1 MVNTIIGTKKEMSQ
15 AFDRLGHRVPVTYI
29 VADSNIIIGLKDQ
42 KAILGFGK
50 KKRAKKTENGFVK
63 AIGYAPRLIKEINL
77 DNSYERESEPSQ
89 SPQENSHQKLKEIN
103 PKDKVS
109 VSIFEIG
116 DLVKITGRTKGK
128 GFAGVVKRW
137 GFAGGPKT
145 HGQSDRHRAPGSIG
159 AGTTPGRVW
168 RGKKMA
174 GHMGASQLTVTNLEV
189 IDVNPEKN
197 ILVVKGSI
205 PGPQN
210 SLLIVKKTG
219 KAKVKISQ
227 VQNLPKETKEKTQDD
242 EKSQKPAIAQN
253 TEEKAQ
259 STELKSE
266 SSNVAKEGGLNG
278 N

>member
-29 VADSNIIIGLKDQ
+29 VADSNIIFGLKDQ

-227 VQNLPKETKEKTQDD
+227 VQNLPKETKEETQDD
-242 EKSQKPAIAQN
+242 EKSQKPAIAQS

-266 SSNVAKEGGLNG
+266 SSNVAKEVD
-278 N
+278 

>member
-29 VADSNIIIGLKDQ
+29 VADSNIIFGLKDQ

-103 PKDKVS
+103 QKDKVS

-227 VQNLPKETKEKTQDD
+227 VQNLPKETKEETQDD
-242 EKSQKPAIAQN
+242 EKSQKPAI
-253 TEEKAQ
+253 AQ

-266 SSNVAKEGGLNG
+266 SSNVAKEVD
-278 N
+278 

>member
-266 SSNVAKEGGLNG
+266 SSNVAKEVD
-278 N
+278 

>member
-116 DLVKITGRTKGK
+116 DLVKITARTKY
-128 GFAGVVKRW
+128 FSCKRFNSW
-137 GFAGGPKT
+137 TPK
-145 HGQSDRHRAPGSIG
+145 
-159 AGTTPGRVW
+159 
-168 RGKKMA
+168 
-174 GHMGASQLTVTNLEV
+174 
-189 IDVNPEKN
+189 
-197 ILVVKGSI
+197 
-205 PGPQN
+205 
-210 SLLIVKKTG
+210 
-219 KAKVKISQ
+219 
-227 VQNLPKETKEKTQDD
+227 
-242 EKSQKPAIAQN
+242 
-253 TEEKAQ
+253 
-259 STELKSE
+259 
-266 SSNVAKEGGLNG
+266 
-278 N
+278 